1 MKHLNHAET
10 NQSICIANQSNSLQM
25 NIKSQLYPKLSPKT
39 VQSKIAVIKHVSN

>member
-1 MKHLNHAET
+1 MKASKSRR
-10 NQSICIANQSNSLQM
+10 NQSINLHCESMNSLQM